1 MIRDFVLAS
10 WLGLAAL
17 SPALAQAQS
26 QPLLPTPQRVLTLS
40 AAASMDVPND
50 WLTLS
55 FSTTREGTDAS
66 AVQSALRQALDAALA
81 EARRVAKPGQVEL
94 RAGNLSVY
102 PRYNPKG
109 GINGWQGS
117 TELTVEGRDMTVIAQ
132 LAPRISSMSIARV
145 GYSLSRE
152 AREQVESE
160 VGARAIERYK
170 KRADEVTR
178 QFGFNRWSLR
188 EVQLNTDAP
197 MPPVPM
203 MRAKTMAASAAD
215 EALPVEPGRGQVNA
229 MVTGSIQME

>member
-1 MIRDFVLAS
+1 MRALALLS
-10 WLGLAAL
+10 CLALAAL
-17 SPALAQAQS
+17 GSVQAQS
-26 QPLLPTPQRVLTLS
+26 LPVPQRVLTLNAS
-40 AAASMDVPND
+40 ASMDVPND

-55 FSTTREGTDAS
+55 FSATREGTEAGS
-66 AVQSALRQALDAALA
+66 VQSALRQALDAALA
-81 EARRVAKPGQVEL
+81 EARKVMKPGQIEV

-102 PRYNPKG
+102 PRYNNRG
-109 GINGWQGS
+109 GIAGWQGS
-117 TELTVEGRDMTVIAQ
+117 TELQVEGRDMTAIAQ
-132 LAPRISSMSIARV
+132 LAPRITSMSIARV

-197 MPPVPM
+197 VPPVPM
-203 MRAKTMAASAAD
+203 LRAKAMSAPAGD

>member
-1 MIRDFVLAS
+1 LA
-10 WLGLAAL
+10 LAAL
-17 SPALAQAQS
+17 GPVQAQS
-26 QPLLPTPQRVLTLS
+26 LPAPQRVLTLNAS
-40 AAASMDVPND
+40 ASMDVPND

-55 FSTTREGTDAS
+55 FSATREGAEAG

-81 EARRVAKPGQVEL
+81 EARKVMKPGQVEV

-102 PRYNPKG
+102 PRYSNRG
-109 GINGWQGS
+109 GIAGWQGS
-117 TELTVEGRDMTVIAQ
+117 TELQVEGRDMTAIA
-132 LAPRISSMSIARV
+132 
-145 GYSLSRE
+145 
-152 AREQVESE
+152 
-160 VGARAIERYK
+160 RYK

-203 MRAKTMAASAAD
+203 LRAKVMSAPAGD

>member
-1 MIRDFVLAS
+1 MRALALLS
-10 WLGLAAL
+10 CLALAAL
-17 SPALAQAQS
+17 GPVQAQS
-26 QPLLPTPQRVLTLS
+26 LPAPQRVLTLNAS
-40 AAASMDVPND
+40 ASMDVPND

-55 FSTTREGTDAS
+55 FSSTREGTEAG

-81 EARRVAKPGQVEL
+81 EARKVMKPGQVEV

-102 PRYNPKG
+102 PRYNNRG
-109 GINGWQGS
+109 GIAGWQGS
-117 TELTVEGRDMTVIAQ
+117 TELLVEGRDMAAIAQ
-132 LAPRISSMSIARV
+132 LAPRITSMSIARV

-178 QFGFNRWSLR
+178 QFGFSRWSLR

-197 MPPVPM
+197 VPPVPM
-203 MRAKTMAASAAD
+203 LRAKAMSAPAGD